1 MANMDSNGLK
11 IFLAVAEEGSVSR
24 AAERLHCVQSNVTA
38 HIRKLETDL
47 GTELFHRTRKGMGLS
62 AAGNLLL
69 PYARS
74 VAHLLHEARAALEPS
89 SAPRGPLRL
98 GAMDTAAVVHLPAL
112 LAGYHQGHPDVDLQL
127 TTGASGELV
136 ARVLDYSVEGAF
148 VGGQVDH
155 PDIVGEEVLCE
166 ELVVVTSGTELYMD
180 EESALSVLV
189 YRSGC
194 SCRRSLEDWLKHMG
208 RTPSRVVE
216 MGALDAILGCVGA
229 GMGITMLPR
238 SFVTREPFCSL
249 VHLHA
254 VPPPYNRLPIC
265 FVRRRDVQPSPA
277 MRSFLSLVRET
288 LTTKP

>member
-1 MANMDSNGLK
+1 MDSNTLK

-38 HIRKLETDL
+38 RLRKLETDL
-47 GTELFHRTRKGMGLS
+47 GTELFHRTPKGMGLS
-62 AAGNLLL
+62 SAGNLLL

-112 LAGYHQGHPDVDLQL
+112 LARYHRDHPDVDLQL
-127 TTGASGELV
+127 STGASGEMIE
-136 ARVLDYSVEGAF
+136 RVLDYAVEGAF

-155 PDIVGEEVLCE
+155 PDIVAEEVLCE
-166 ELVVVTSGTELYMD
+166 ELVVVASGTELPMD
-180 EESALSVLV
+180 EDSALSVLV

-194 SCRRSLEDWLKHMG
+194 SCRRKLEDWLKHMG
-208 RTPSRVVE
+208 RTPARVVE

-249 VHLHA
+249 VHVHA
-254 VPPPYNRLPIC
+254 VATPFDRLPIQ
-265 FVRRRDVQPSPA
+265 FIRRRDVKPSPA
-277 MRSFLSLVRET
+277 MRFFLGMARESLSA
-288 LTTKP
+288 KS

>member
-1 MANMDSNGLK
+1 MDSNALK

-38 HIRKLETDL
+38 RIRKLETDL
-47 GTELFHRTRKGMGLS
+47 GAELFHRTRKGMGLS
-62 AAGNLLL
+62 SAGNLLL

-74 VAHLLHEARAALEPS
+74 VAHLLHEARVALEPS

-112 LAGYHQGHPDVDLQL
+112 LARYHRDHPDVDLQL
-127 TTGASGELV
+127 STGASGEMIE
-136 ARVLDYSVEGAF
+136 RVLDYAVEGAF

-155 PDIVGEEVLCE
+155 PDIVAEEVLCE
-166 ELVVVTSGTELYMD
+166 ELVVVASGTELPMD
-180 EESALSVLV
+180 EESALSILV

-194 SCRRSLEDWLKHMG
+194 SCRRKLEDWLKHMG
-208 RTPSRVVE
+208 RTPARVVE

-249 VHLHA
+249 VQVYA
-254 VPPPYNRLPIC
+254 VAPPFDRLPIQ
-265 FVRRRDVQPSPA
+265 FIRRRDVKPSPA
-277 MRSFLSLVRET
+277 MRFFLGLVRET
-288 LTTKP
+288 LAAKS

>member
-1 MANMDSNGLK
+1 MDSNALK

-24 AAERLHCVQSNVTA
+24 AAERLHCVQSNVTTR
-38 HIRKLETDL
+38 IRKLEADL
-47 GTELFHRTRKGMGLS
+47 GAELFHRTRKGMGLS

-74 VAHLLHEARAALEPS
+74 VTHLLHEARAALDPS

-112 LAGYHQGHPDVDLQL
+112 LAGYHREYPDVDLQL
-127 TTGASGELV
+127 STGASDEMV
-136 ARVLDYSVEGAF
+136 ERVLDYSLEGAF
-148 VGGQVDH
+148 VGGHVEH
-155 PDIVGEEVLCE
+155 PDIVAEEVLCE
-166 ELVVVTSGTELYMD
+166 ELVVVTSSAERVMD
-180 EESALSVLV
+180 EESVLSVLV

-194 SCRRSLEDWLKHMG
+194 SCRRKLEDWLKHTR

-238 SFVTREPFCSL
+238 SFVTREPFRSL
-249 VHLHA
+249 VHIHA
-254 VPPPYNRLPIC
+254 VAPPFDRLPIQLI
-265 FVRRRDVQPSPA
+265 RRRNVQPSSA
-277 MRSFLSLVRET
+277 MRSFLGLARET
-288 LTTKP
+288 LADKS